1 MLKNAG
7 PQGWEFELSSCNK
20 MEEGMI
26 NLLNSLLH
34 ELVNKY
40 FVSVPR
46 SHQTVF
52 RVTAYS
58 CHSIV
63 FLWCLVNQAQLS
75 RVLHCD
81 KTRWAFE
88 NKREMYKTGAAGE
101 CFPFLQC
108 SQMSEFI
115 SWVQIMKENKVKL
128 KLVFEALLVHKESR
142 AFPLPFTGAARSMKI
157 LSNSCQILY
166 FRWLEILG
174 LVANFELLKT
184 LPQGGELWIEILSQ
198 GLGSLIPK
206 FCFWSNCPP
215 YPVSPPPPPSG
226 IALIAALLAQSIRP

>member
-128 KLVFEALLVHKESR
+128 KLVFEALLVHKFFIKRAEPSR
-142 AFPLPFTGAARSMKI
+142 C
-157 LSNSCQILY
+157 LSLEQPDQWKSCQIPVKFFTSY
-166 FRWLEILG
+166 G
-174 LVANFELLKT
+174 LKFLVWWQTLNSWKPYPKVGNFELK
-184 LPQGGELWIEILSQ
+184 SY
-198 GLGSLIPK
+198 PK
-206 FCFWSNCPP
+206 
-215 YPVSPPPPPSG
+215 G
-226 IALIAALLAQSIRP
+226 